1 MTFFKTWNANHATQ
15 SKCTEPDS
23 LHVCTHPPLTP
34 ILSYFCGLLCSS
46 VKIRGLVP
54 YRVNQE
60 FPTKHMLPREK
71 NIYIYT
77 HKVDTIASRLR
88 SVVQFAPGCP
98 LMREPGLPSAPVWS
112 GFPRRS
118 RVSRG
123 WEAMCRSW
131 ARTKGLGVMT
141 SQATQAAF

>member
-1 MTFFKTWNANHATQ
+1 MLHRVSAQNQ
-15 SKCTEPDS
+15 ILCTCA
-23 LHVCTHPPLTP
+23 HTHPHTHPQ
-34 ILSYFCGLLCSS
+34 LLLWFIMFLCENTRACS
-46 VKIRGLVP
+46 
-54 YRVNQE
+54 
-60 FPTKHMLPREK
+60 LPSKPGIPHEAHVAKRK
-71 NIYIYT
+71 KYIYT
-77 HKVDTIASRLR
+77 HKVDTIASCLR

-118 RVSRG
+118 RVSWG